1 MFNAGQQIAHDNFM
15 QFASKPEQ
23 TMFALF
29 GAAGTGKS
37 YTSGK
42 MLDVIRPTVTR
53 TIAGFNGAPDR
64 TIAVPSMDEV
74 LWLAPT
80 WKAVRIAGSFLEG
93 NGLTDYEIG
102 YDAYHHTHGKLVL
115 TTTQQALGL
124 RPVIDDEQTAD
135 NVSFGRVGRGLIAT
149 LKPKWIVI
157 DEVSMLSWDH
167 LKALAEACQ
176 AVGCKVLI
184 LGDPNQLPPV
194 KAQEIKWDRLKNRNE
209 LTQIMR
215 QSGDS
220 AIPHFG
226 RAILDGAEWNGM
238 TGAGL
243 TKSTRA
249 VSQFIEEVGRPSL
262 IEDDRTVFI
271 GYRNATVDRIQE
283 AACQR
288 VYGHSATEFAAGEI
302 VIAQSALHSSSGMV
316 VANQDQLEVLSI
328 DGRGE
333 WGELVKVRNH
343 AGRIVYTE
351 YLSGADMADPRHPY
365 TIELK
370 RRQNKAQALQAAWG
384 KNKGDRGLNER
395 RKAAWGS
402 FFELKARTVLNFAH
416 PFAIT
421 SHKSQGSS
429 YKRTFIAAD
438 ELAQFSNRSLYVAAT
453 RPKEELVY

>member
-1 MFNAGQQIAHDNFM
+1 MSFNTGQQVAFDNFAG
-15 QFASKPEQ
+15 FAGDPAQ

-37 YTSGK
+37 YTSGR
-42 MLDVIRPTVTR
+42 MLDVIRPNRMT
-53 TIAGFNGAPDR
+53 F
-64 TIAVPSMDEV
+64 DEV

-80 WKAVRIAGSFLEG
+80 WKAVRIAGRFLNE
-93 NGLTDYEIG
+93 NGMTDYEIG
-102 YDAYHHTHGKLVL
+102 YDAYHHSVGRLVL

-135 NVSFGRVGRGLIAT
+135 DVKFGRTGRTLIAK

-157 DEVSMLSWDH
+157 DEVSMLSWQN
-167 LKALAEACQ
+167 LKDLAEACH
-176 AVGCKVLI
+176 AIGCKVLI

-194 KAQEIKWDRLKNRNE
+194 QAQEIKWDRLKNRNE

-226 RAILDGAEWNGM
+226 RAILDGSDWDGM
-238 TGAGL
+238 AGAGL
-243 TKSTRA
+243 TKSTRC
-249 VSQFIEEVGRPSL
+249 VSQFIDEVGKPSL
-262 IEDDRTVFI
+262 IEDERDVFI
-271 GYRNATVDRIQE
+271 GYRNATVDRVQE
-283 AACQR
+283 AAAQK
-288 VYGHSATEFAAGEI
+288 VYGHSATEFAAGEV
-302 VIAQSALHSSSGMV
+302 VIAQSALHDRSGMI

-328 DGRGE
+328 DGQGE

-343 AGRIVYTE
+343 MGRIVYTE
-351 YLSGADMADPRHPY
+351 YLSGAAMADRRHPY
-365 TIELK
+365 AMELDS
-370 RRQNKAQALQAAWG
+370 RQKNAVALQAQWG
-384 KNKGDRGLNER
+384 KNKGDQGLNER

-402 FFELKARTVLNFAH
+402 FFELKDRTVLNFAH

-429 YKRTFIAAD
+429 YRRTFIMAP

-453 RPKEELVY
+453 RPKEELIY

>member
-1 MFNAGQQIAHDNFM
+1 MSFNTGQQTAFYNFEG
-15 QFASKPEQ
+15 FANDPTQ

-37 YTSGK
+37 FTSGK
-42 MLDVIRPTVTR
+42 MLSVIRPTPMTL
-53 TIAGFNGAPDR
+53 
-64 TIAVPSMDEV
+64 DET

-80 WKAVRIAGSFLEG
+80 WKAVRIAGRFLGE
-93 NGLTDYEIG
+93 NGMTDYEIG
-102 YDAYHHTHGKLVL
+102 YDAYHHDVGRLVL

-135 NVSFGRVGRGLIAT
+135 NVSFGRVGRGLIAK
-149 LKPKWIVI
+149 LKPKWIII
-157 DEVSMLSWDH
+157 DEVSMLSWKH
-167 LKALAEACQ
+167 LKELAEACHGI
-176 AVGCKVLI
+176 GCKVLI

-194 KAQEIKWDRLKNRNE
+194 QAQEIKWDRLKNRNE

-226 RAILDGAEWNGM
+226 RAVLDGGDWDGM

-249 VSQFIEEVGRPSL
+249 ISQFIDEVGVPSL
-262 IEDDRTVFI
+262 LEEERDVFI
-271 GYRNATVDRIQE
+271 GYRNATVDRVQE

-288 VYGHSATEFAAGEI
+288 VYGHSATEFAAGEV
-302 VIAQSALHSSSGMV
+302 VIAQSALHDRSGMI

-328 DGRGE
+328 DGQGE

-343 AGRIVYTE
+343 MGRIVYTE
-351 YLSGADMADPRHPY
+351 YLSGADMADRRNPY
-365 TIELK
+365 RMELDA
-370 RRQNKAQALQAAWG
+370 RQKHAVALQDAWG
-384 KNKGDRGLNER
+384 KNRGDSHLNAQ
-395 RKAAWGS
+395 RKAAWAS
-402 FFELKARTVLNFAH
+402 FFELKDRTVVNFAH
-416 PFAIT
+416 PFALT

-429 YKRTFIAAD
+429 YRRTFILAP

-453 RPKEELVY
+453 RPKQELIY

>member
-1 MFNAGQQIAHDNFM
+1 MFNTGQQTAYDNFM
-15 QFASKPEQ
+15 QFAEKPEQ

-42 MLDVIRPTVTR
+42 MLDVIRPTAPR
-53 TIAGFNGAPDR
+53 TFASFNGGAAQTLQMPC
-64 TIAVPSMDEV
+64 MDET

-80 WKAVRIAGSFLEG
+80 WKAVRIAGRFLEE
-93 NGLTDYEIG
+93 NGLNDYEIG
-102 YDAYHHTHGKLVL
+102 YDAYHHEVGKLVL

-135 NVSFGRVGRGLIAT
+135 NVSFGRVGAGLIAK
-149 LKPKWIVI
+149 LKPRWIII
-157 DEVSMLSWDH
+157 DEVSMLSWQH
-167 LKALAEACQ
+167 LKDLAEACH
-176 AVGCKVLI
+176 AIGCKVLI

-209 LTQIMR
+209 LVQIMR

-226 RAILDGAEWNGM
+226 RAVLDGADWDGM

-249 VSQFIEEVGRPSL
+249 VSQFIDEVGVPT
-262 IEDDRTVFI
+262 INEEERTVFI
-271 GYRNATVDRIQE
+271 GYRNSTVDRVQE
-283 AACQR
+283 AAAQK
-288 VYGHSATEFAAGEI
+288 VYGHSATEFAKGEV
-302 VIAQSALHSSSGMV
+302 VIAQSALHARSGMI

-351 YLSGADMADPRHPY
+351 YLSGADIANPRHPY
-365 TIELK
+365 AIELK
-370 RRQNKAQALQAAWG
+370 ARQNAAQRLQQDWG
-384 KNKGDRGLNER
+384 KNKGDRSLNER
-395 RKAAWGS
+395 RKAAWAS
-402 FFELKARTVLNFAH
+402 FFELKDRTVLNFAH
-416 PFAIT
+416 PFALT

-429 YKRTFIAAD
+429 YKRTFILAP
-438 ELAQFSNRSLYVAAT
+438 ELAQFSERSLYVAAT